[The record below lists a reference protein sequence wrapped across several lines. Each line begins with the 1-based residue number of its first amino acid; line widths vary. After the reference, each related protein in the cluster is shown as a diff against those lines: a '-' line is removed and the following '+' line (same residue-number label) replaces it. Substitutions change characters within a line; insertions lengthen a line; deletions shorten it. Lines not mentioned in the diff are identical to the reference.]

1 MIAVIFEVEPKE
13 EHRDDYFNEAAHL
26 KPYLEAIDG
35 FISIERFQSLVH
47 PQKILSLSFW
57 RDEAAITAWRSLEVH
72 RAAQGKGKGKKTIFD
87 NYRLR
92 VADVQ
97 RDYGMDEREQAPKDS
112 RVLHDNAI
120 SNHV

>member
-13 EHRDDYFNEAAHL
+13 EHRDDYFNEAAYL
-26 KPYLEAIDG
+26 KPFLGTIDG

-57 RDEAAITAWRSLEVH
+57 RDEAAVTAWRSLEVH
-72 RAAQGKGKGKKTIFD
+72 RAAQDKGRKIIFD
-87 NYRLR
+87 HYRLR
-92 VADVQ
+92 VADVL
-97 RDYGMDEREQAPKDS
+97 RDYGMDKREQAPKDS